1 MSETTLRTIGV
12 TALRVG
18 FGATLITHGVQKLFG
33 WLGGY
38 GPDGTGQFFESI
50 GFRPGRQSAIASG
63 VAEAGG
69 GALLVLG
76 LATPAAGAAAAGN
89 LAVAAT
95 THRENGW
102 FATDGGLEYPAVLG
116 LLGASFAATGAGPLS
131 LDHAL
136 GNRLDR
142 PWMRLVG
149 LGAVPAVV
157 AVVLARRRAA
167 LADAAT
173 EQADVPSGPAGTDT
187 GAGSDAGA

>member
-1 MSETTLRTIGV
+1 MSDSTLRTIGV

-18 FGATLITHGVQKLFG
+18 FGATLVTHGVQKLFG

-50 GFRPGRQSAIASG
+50 GFKPGRPSAIAAG
-63 VAEAGG
+63 AAEAGG

-76 LATPAAGAAAAGN
+76 LATPAAGAAVAGN
-89 LAVAAT
+89 MAVASSVHT
-95 THRENGW
+95 QNGW
-102 FATDGGLEYPAVLG
+102 FSTAGGMEYPVVLS

-131 LDHAL
+131 LDAAL
-136 GNRLDR
+136 AGRLDR

-149 LGAVPAVV
+149 LAAVPPVV

-167 LADAAT
+167 LADAST
-173 EQADVPSGPAGTDT
+173 READVPSGPAGTDT
-187 GAGSDAGA
+187 GAGTDAGA